1 MSLVKAMLL
10 INCYLL
16 AAVFISMTSV
26 LNVAAFCPNTKSLSN
41 PLANASALRM
51 SNNEP
56 PLTAFLDRVSKTG
69 INNKSIKQ
77 NSLVITKYDIPD
89 LGIFADQTYELQS
102 IYLQGE
108 RKSDR
113 KNENKSIE
121 QGVIEKIELA
131 ELNLEGQNTATTDG
145 SGIGYTL
152 YIKLYNP
159 VYHDN
164 DQFQKKAVIVT
175 PEEVGLVSMKDE
187 VLDSVLVAIPIL
199 SFWLGT
205 CYMFASMY
213 NQKYGGN
220 FLDAFF
226 GK

>member
-1 MSLVKAMLL
+1 MTLLKATLL
-10 INCYLL
+10 TNFYVL
-16 AAVFISMTSV
+16 AAVFISTTSV
-26 LNVAAFCPNTKSLSN
+26 LHVAAFCPNMKSLSN
-41 PLANASALRM
+41 PASALRM

-56 PLTAFLDRVSKTG
+56 PLTVFLDRVSNTG

-108 RKSDR
+108 RKSER
-113 KNENKSIE
+113 NSESGNIE

-131 ELNLEGQNTATTDG
+131 ELNLEGQNAATANG
-145 SGIGYTL
+145 SGSGFTL

-164 DQFQKKAVIVT
+164 DQFKNKAVIVT

-187 VLDSVLVAIPIL
+187 VLDSVVVAIPIL
-199 SFWLGT
+199 SFWLGL
-205 CYMFASMY
+205 CYMFASTY